1 MYVALPLTFQSPSAD
16 FAPTMLPGYLT
27 KQEQIAVTGVAD
39 VCIRSLLDR
48 NQFFDPVDEALGLGI
63 SSATWPL
70 FGLLWPSAAHLAAR
84 IALRPVSAGEH
95 ILEIGCGLALASIVA
110 HRRGASIT
118 ASDCHPLAAGFLQR
132 NLRLNHLLPMPYVH
146 GQWGGEPEASEFS
159 VHAVIAKHYELIIGS
174 DVLYERDSN
183 GDLASFIALHAAPA
197 VEVWIVDPDRSNR
210 AAFNKRMAAQ
220 GFVLREERLDT
231 LATDGLAAYKGRL
244 LTYRRDG

>member
-1 MYVALPLTFQSPSAD
+1 MCVAHPLTLQSPSAD
-16 FAPTMLPGYLT
+16 FAPNMLPGYLT
-27 KQEQIAVTGVAD
+27 KREQIAVTGVAD
-39 VCIRSLLDR
+39 VCICSLLDR

-70 FGLLWPSAAHLAAR
+70 FGLLWPSAAQLAAR
-84 IALRPVSAGEH
+84 IALRPVTASER

-146 GQWGGEPEASEFS
+146 GQWGGEPEAR
-159 VHAVIAKHYELIIGS
+159 VPDAHAASAKQYELIMGS

-183 GDLASFIALHAAPA
+183 GDLASYIALHAAPTA
-197 VEVWIVDPDRSNR
+197 EVWIVDPDRSNR
-210 AAFNKRMAAQ
+210 AAFNKRMLAQ

-231 LATDGLAAYKGRL
+231 LANDEIAAYKGRL
-244 LTYRRDG
+244 LTYRRSG